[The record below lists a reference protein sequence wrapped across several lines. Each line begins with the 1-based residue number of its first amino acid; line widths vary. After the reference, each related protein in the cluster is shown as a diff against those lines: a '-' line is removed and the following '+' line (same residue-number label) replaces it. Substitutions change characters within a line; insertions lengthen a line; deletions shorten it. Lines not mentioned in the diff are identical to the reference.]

1 MKIEPTRK
9 SLKSRLRKVIRSK
22 RAGIEFSQRKRWD
35 GTINQHIVEYS
46 RQASSAM
53 VAAYIAFDGEPDLM
67 PALAMLENSGVRLAL
82 PVVQDTPDKAVITF
96 RRWSISCEMQQNR
109 YGIHEPVGTKD
120 IVVPEIDLVLVPLVG
135 WDKTGGRLGMGA
147 GFYDRLFQPFAY
159 LDRPLRMGVAY
170 QMQNVDR
177 VPSDPWDISLH
188 GVFTENGLFTC
199 EN

>member
-46 RQASSAM
+46 RQASPAM
-53 VAAYIAFDGEPDLM
+53 VAAYMSFDGEPDLM

-82 PVVQDTPDKAVITF
+82 PVVQNARGTAVITF
-96 RRWSISCEMQQNR
+96 RRWSISGEMRQNR

-120 IVVPEIDLVLVPLVG
+120 IVVPDIDLVLVPLVG

-147 GFYDRLFQPFAY
+147 GFYDRLFQPHSHLARPVRIGIAY
-159 LDRPLRMGVAY
+159 EL
-170 QMQNVDR
+170 QNVESI
-177 VPSDPWDISLH
+177 PCDPWDIGLH
-188 GVFTENGLFTC
+188 GVLTENG
-199 EN
+199 